1 LSVFEIDSHHIYRVA
16 PLARLSWL
24 EHGFGTR
31 HTRAWPARERLVA
44 LHQIHSDRILTADGT
59 ARGRIGE
66 GDGLITNRAGILLGV
81 RTADCPPILIVDER
95 RRAVSAIHAG
105 WRGAVAGIAARA
117 VERLASEFGSRPEDL
132 LAAIGPS
139 IGGCCYQVGPEVA
152 SQFRGIFPERG
163 DLDRKSR
170 IDLSEAIRR
179 QLVTAGIPRERIFA
193 GAPCTLCDPDFHSF
207 RRDRTEERMYSV
219 IGIREAV

>member
-1 LSVFEIDSHHIYRVA
+1 
-16 PLARLSWL
+16 
-24 EHGFGTR
+24 
-31 HTRAWPARERLVA
+31 
-44 LHQIHSDRILTADGT
+44 
-59 ARGRIGE
+59 
-66 GDGLITNRAGILLGV
+66 LITNRAGILLGV

-163 DLDRKSR
+163 DLDRKTR